1 MRTRVHEQAMLHAIP
16 THESSGKEVA
26 DYARPLWEKWTGF
39 GTPGATTSFH
49 TQYNKRKFDRA
60 FGTPDRYTGERA
72 MALGYATGGVK
83 IMKFLKSPEGCELV
97 GVDCSKPGAGGEAR
111 QDRIRAIGD
120 EFLALAAWYS
130 ERREYE
136 AGDVAAVAEA
146 RNLEPGK
153 FATFVGFAYAITSLE
168 FKALKRK
175 WKAAERAEE
184 AAA

>member
-1 MRTRVHEQAMLHAIP
+1 MRTRVYEQAMLHAIP
-16 THESSGKEVA
+16 THESSSEEVA
-26 DYARPLWEKWTGF
+26 AYARPFWGVWTGV
-39 GTPGATTSFH
+39 GTPGATTTFH
-49 TQYNKRKFDRA
+49 EQYNKRKFDRA
-60 FGTPDRYTGERA
+60 FGTTDRYTGERA

-111 QDRIRAIGD
+111 QNRIRKIGD
-120 EFLALAAWYS
+120 DFLAVTAWYS
-130 ERREYE
+130 KLREYE
-136 AGDVAAVAEA
+136 AGDVEAVAAA

-175 WKAAERAEE
+175 WNAAERAEK